1 MMPQIIWI
9 RIVQIRTISMI
20 FTRGK
25 VAMKCAALLNGA
37 GLSLSNKKFIIRWTG
52 KKVRRNSPAS
62 AITNF
67 LEIEENRILLIVYR
81 MFKVYLFKKD
91 KEDYQK

>member
-1 MMPQIIWI
+1 MVPK
-9 RIVQIRTISMI
+9 RTTSMI

-37 GLSLSNKKFIIRWTG
+37 GSSFSKKRLMIRCTG
-52 KKVRRNSPAS
+52 KKVSKNRPAS

-67 LEIEENRILLIVYR
+67 FEIEENKILLIVYE
-81 MFKVYLFKKD
+81 MFKDYLLFKD
-91 KEDYQK
+91 QEDYQK